1 MPSDQASALAPA
13 PVFAPKTKPR
23 YALPPLAP
31 QTRIARPV
39 STPEYYHAS
48 VATSGR
54 TLEARRENGFCV
66 EGAGQLPAGRW
77 QAALDAVAAAN
88 PGTRLRM
95 IGEGRKARWDSDGL
109 PPVLKV
115 LEHCDWDGRSGD
127 HMEAVYATPLPLDTG
142 PTVELVVI
150 HRPGNRSTLVARSHH
165 AVFDGMGSMHFLQEL
180 FRALRGERLLGT
192 NAAFSDVDL
201 MLSVG
206 AKRSTSKHVKTA
218 ALTGQP
224 QGEEKG
230 DEWRRISLGK
240 PVKNQLARV
249 ADAISTFMRQHSPT
263 LPVLIGVPVDLR
275 RHAPGLL
282 STANYTNMLLVKV
295 DPGQGGEQFR
305 QRLKEML
312 DQKMETVYPRILE
325 ITKWFSLSRLDRLLS
340 RSEKNYRTKKALETA
355 VISNLGKQDGALLS
369 CEGFTT
375 DRMFVVPIKGSI
387 FTGMICIGDE
397 VELTINMPKVLGGN
411 GRFDA
416 FVEHLLKTLRD

>member
-1 MPSDQASALAPA
+1 MPSDQVSALAPA
-13 PVFAPKTKPR
+13 PVFVPKVDPR
-23 YALPPLAP
+23 RLLPPLQP

-54 TLEARRENGFCV
+54 TLEVRRENGFCV
-66 EGAGQLPAGRW
+66 EGQGQLPAERW
-77 QAALDAVAAAN
+77 QAALDAVAAVN
-88 PGTRLRM
+88 PGARLRM
-95 IGEGRKARWDSDGL
+95 IGSGRKSRWDSDGK

-127 HMEAVYATPLPLDTG
+127 RMEAVYETPFPLDTG

-150 HRPGNRSTLVARSHH
+150 HRPDNRSLLVLRSHH

-206 AKRSTSKHVKTA
+206 AKRSTSRHVKTA

-224 QGEEKG
+224 QGDEQG

-249 ADAISTFMRQHSPT
+249 AEAIVSFMRQHSPQ

-282 STANYTNMLLVKV
+282 STANYTNMLLVRV
-295 DPGQGGEQFR
+295 NVGEGSEQFR
-305 QRLKEML
+305 LRLKEML
-312 DQKMETVYPRILE
+312 DQKMEAVYPGILE
-325 ITKWFSLSRLDRLLS
+325 ITKWFSLAQLDRLLS
-340 RSEKNYRTKKALETA
+340 RNEKNYRTKKAIETA
-355 VISNLGKQDGALLS
+355 VISNLGKQDGSLLS
-369 CEGFTT
+369 CEGFSTE
-375 DRMFVVPIKGSI
+375 RMFVVPIKGSI

-397 VELTINMPKVLGGN
+397 VELTINIPKVLASN

-416 FVEHLLKTLRD
+416 FVAHLLQGLKD

>member
-1 MPSDQASALAPA
+1 MPSDQANALTQA
-13 PVFAPKTKPR
+13 PVFVPKVDPR
-23 YALPPLAP
+23 RVLPPLQA

-48 VATSGR
+48 VATSGK
-54 TLEARRENGFCV
+54 TLEVRRENGFCV
-66 EGAGQLPAGRW
+66 EAQGQLPTERW
-77 QAALDAVAAAN
+77 QAALDAVAVVN
-88 PGTRLRM
+88 PGCRLRM
-95 IGEGRKARWDSDGL
+95 IGTGRKSRWDSDGK

-127 HMEAVYATPLPLDTG
+127 HMEAVYGTPFSLEDG

-150 HRPGNRSTLVARSHH
+150 HRPGNRSLLVLRSHH
-165 AVFDGMGSMHFLQEL
+165 AVFDGMGCMHFLQEL

-206 AKRSTSKHVKTA
+206 AKRSTSRHVKTA
-218 ALTGQP
+218 ALTGAP
-224 QGEEKG
+224 QGDEKG

-249 ADAISTFMRQHSPT
+249 ADAIVTFMRQHSPQ

-282 STANYTNMLLVKV
+282 STANYTNMLLVRV
-295 DPGQGGEQFR
+295 DPGEGSEQFR
-305 QRLKEML
+305 LRLKEML
-312 DQKMETVYPRILE
+312 DQKMEAVYPRILE
-325 ITKWFSLSRLDRLLS
+325 ITKWFSLARLDRMLS
-340 RSEKNYRTKKALETA
+340 RNEKNYRTKKAIETA

-369 CEGFTT
+369 CDGFTT

-397 VELTINMPKVLGGN
+397 VELTINMPRVLASN

-416 FVEHLLKTLRD
+416 FVSHLLRALKD